1 MAFQMKST
9 YVGDLRTTAEHLK
22 SGVKIVTDAPTDNMG
37 KGESFSP
44 TDLLCTALA
53 TCKMT
58 TMGIVAQR
66 EGVNVDL
73 SGMTCEIEKIM
84 SAEPPRRVAEIVIKL
99 HLPIAD
105 TLNDKQKTILRNAA
119 LKCPVALSL
128 APEVKQT
135 VTFNF

>member
-9 YVGDLRTTAEHLK
+9 YVGGLRTEAEHLK
-22 SGVKIVTDAPTDNMG
+22 SGVTIVTDAPTDNMG

-84 SAEPPRRVAEIVIKL
+84 SAEPPRRIAEIVIKL

-105 TLNDKQKTILRNAA
+105 SLTDKQKTILRNAA

-128 APEVKQT
+128 APGVKQT